1 MPERSLDR
9 CCVVL
14 LGMGGPDS
22 PEGVRQYLVNIFS
35 DRSIIR
41 LPGGPL
47 LQRPLAHL
55 IAQLRRKKVASH
67 YRLIGGKSPLLD
79 WTIAQKQHLDRSIKP
94 INPNFMSVI
103 GMRYYRP
110 FIAETIREAYNQGCR
125 HFCFFPMYPQ
135 YCRATAGSS
144 FEEVARGLNGLRGVT
159 TSFIKDFH
167 DHPGYI
173 ELLREYIE
181 SHIGSNDT
189 LLFSAHSIPVS
200 FVKEGDPYVEQVKR
214 TAKLSAGSREY
225 FVSFQSRTGPVEW
238 VGPNTVDEARRLLQ
252 ERPGN
257 LFVVPISFVCDHI
270 ETLYEI
276 DIELKTLLG
285 KELGSRI
292 RRMPMF
298 NDDPRFG
305 QVIAEIVRERIGQYA
320 AA

>member
-1 MPERSLDR
+1 MPEHRLEK

-22 PEGVRQYLVNIFS
+22 LAEVRPYLANIFS

-47 LQRPLAHL
+47 LQKALAKM
-55 IAQLRRKKVASH
+55 IAQYRQAKVKNH

-79 WTIAQKQHLDRSIKP
+79 WANAQKLHVERLLQTRNSE
-94 INPNFMSVI
+94 STCVV
-103 GMRYYRP
+103 GMRYFRP
-110 FIAETIREAYNQGCR
+110 FIGEAIAGAYRLGYR

-135 YCRATAGSS
+135 YCRATTGSS
-144 FEEVARGLNGLRGVT
+144 FEEVGRALDGLRGVNAV
-159 TSFIKDFH
+159 FVKDFH

-173 ELLREYIE
+173 ALLRQYIE
-181 SHIGSNDT
+181 SNIRSDDS

-200 FVKEGDPYVEQVKR
+200 FVNEGDLYVGQVRR
-214 TAKLSAGSREY
+214 TVELAAGRRDY
-225 FVSFQSRTGPVEW
+225 FVSFQSRTGPVKW
-238 VGPNTVDEARRLLQ
+238 VGPETVQEARRLLQ
-252 ERPGN
+252 EKPGN

-285 KELGSRI
+285 EKLGARI

-305 QVIAEIVRERIGQYA
+305 QVIADIVRERIGQYVA
-320 AA
+320 A